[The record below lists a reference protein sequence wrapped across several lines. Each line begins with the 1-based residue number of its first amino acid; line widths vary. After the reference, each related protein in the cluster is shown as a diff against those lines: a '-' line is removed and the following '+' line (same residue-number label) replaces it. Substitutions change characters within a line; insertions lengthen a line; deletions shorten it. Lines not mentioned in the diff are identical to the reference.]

1 MRILLLSAYDADSH
15 QYWHRGLVTHFPEHQ
30 WTVLTLPARYFS
42 WRLRGNSLSWA
53 FGESA
58 ALLKQQYDLVIA
70 TSMTDLSSLRGFVP
84 ALSQIPTLLYFHEN
98 QFAYP
103 ESGNEFKSVEPQ
115 ILNLYSALAADHIV
129 FNTQYNHDT
138 FFTGA
143 SALLKKLPDQIP
155 AGLVER
161 LKEHASV
168 LPVPLHDSCYLPHQH
183 QAGALQV
190 VWNHRWECVSLGRPI
205 LIVWAARWE
214 YDKGPDRL
222 LAIMREL
229 ERRGTDF
236 RVCILGQRFRKTPK
250 EFDTIKEEFDHRI
263 DQFDYAENKD
273 EYFEW
278 LRCADIVL
286 STATHEFQG
295 LSVIEAVAKGC
306 IPVLPDRLVYPEL
319 FGQEYVY
326 EDCGNDIEKEAKLAT
341 DLIERQGELIRNGK
355 SVVPSADRFSWS
367 ELGPTYT
374 KLIQD
379 LAGRKR

>member
-58 ALLKQQYDLVIA
+58 ALLKQQYDLIIA

-161 LKEHASV
+161 LKERANV

-190 VWNHRWECVSLGRPI
+190 VWNHRWEF
-205 LIVWAARWE
+205 
-214 YDKGPDRL
+214 DKGPEL
-222 LAIMREL
+222 LYQALTTLHAKKI
-229 ERRGTDF
+229 DIQCHI
-236 RVCILGQRFRKTPK
+236 VGQQFRKIPPPFNK
-250 EFDTIKEEFDHRI
+250 IRDEFSSIIGRWGYIESI
-263 DQFDYAENKD
+263 S
-273 EYFEW
+273 EYRQ
-278 LRCADIVL
+278 LLQSADVVL
-286 STATHEFQG
+286 STALHDFQG
-295 LSVIEAVAKGC
+295 IAVLEGVAAGALPVI
-306 IPVLPDRLVYPEL
+306 PDRLAYKEL
-319 FGQEYVY
+319 FSSQYRY
-326 EDCGNDIEKEAKLAT
+326 
-341 DLIERQGELIRNGK
+341 
-355 SVVPSADRFSWS
+355 SADTNKSTNETHALITMLEQLTAAKAANMLPAAPSVSALSWQQVKPHYQQLMDS
-367 ELGPTYT
+367 TRAT
-374 KLIQD
+374 FKARQFD
-379 LAGRKR
+379 H